1 MRKPIEGIHH
11 SIESFYYDIFK
22 DFKSKKI
29 EIVFKNCPLI
39 SKGIL
44 NRIFMHFI
52 LLTRAQSINFGDI
65 NFISIFMNKNN

>member
-44 NRIFMHFI
+44 NRIFLCI
-52 LLTRAQSINFGDI
+52 
-65 NFISIFMNKNN
+65 